1 MREVLGTLLQDVRYA
16 LRGLLKRPGFTA
28 VAIGSLALGIGANT
42 SIFSVVNA
50 VLLRP
55 LSYPDSKHLMVLWET
70 NSQQVASLIN
80 SQNRNQVAPGNFV
93 DWNSRNHVFEGM
105 AAVRFL
111 NFNLTA
117 TDSPER
123 IPGAIVSPNFFSVMG
138 MSAAVGR
145 TFQPED
151 TQSGNAERVV
161 VLSQQLW
168 QRRFGSNH
176 SVTGQKLTLNN
187 ETFSIIGVMPAGFQ
201 YPEDAELW
209 VPARLVVPEPPGAAP
224 NANPTTNRLL
234 HYLLVVGRL
243 KPEVTPSQAQAEMNT
258 IAANLQ
264 KQYPDTNGSIGTR
277 VAPMQEEI
285 VGDIKPKLRILLGVV
300 GLVLLIA
307 CANLANLLLARG
319 NSIRREIA
327 LRLALGARRS
337 RVIRQLMTESIVL
350 GVLGGIVGLLLA
362 YLGIRLLVSLSP
374 TEIPRLDEIGV
385 DGRVLAWTLVIS
397 FATGLIS
404 GLVPALQSSK
414 PNLNETLQEGG
425 RGADTSHRH
434 RVRSVLVVAEVALTL
449 ILLVGAG
456 LLIKSFKNLQ
466 QVDAGFRVDNV
477 LTMRIALPAYK
488 YPKEDQSLAFT
499 TELIDHIKN
508 LPGVT
513 SVGITTALPL
523 SRVEAASSFTLEG
536 HPVANAADLPLANWR
551 VVSPEYFGVLGIP
564 VLQGRT
570 FTERDNQNAPKVV
583 LINQALV
590 RTFFANEDPI
600 GKRLVI
606 GTDKAPSEIVG
617 VVGDV
622 RHSGLDAEFKPEI
635 YGNYLQTV
643 RPVYTLV
650 VRTQADPSAMVR
662 TIRNQVQSID
672 KDQPVY
678 SVKTMKELRSESLA
692 ELRFNTYMLT
702 LFATVA
708 LLLAAV
714 GIYGVISYA
723 TARRT
728 HEIGIRMALGA
739 QPLNVLKL
747 VLGHGMILAGLGI
760 IIGLAASFALT
771 RVLTTL
777 LYSVSPT
784 DPLTFVLVSILLA
797 LVALF
802 ATYIPARRATRV
814 DPTTAL
820 RHE

>member
-1 MREVLGTLLQDVRYA
+1 MREVVGTILQDLRYA

-28 VAIGSLALGIGANT
+28 VAVGSLALGIGANT

-55 LSYPDSKHLMVLWET
+55 LPYPDSKRLVVLWET

-93 DWNSRNHVFEGM
+93 DWNSQNRVFEGM
-105 AAVRFL
+105 AGARFL
-111 NFNLTA
+111 NFNLSA

-123 IPGAIVSPNFFSVMG
+123 IPGAIVSPNLFSVMG
-138 MSAAVGR
+138 VSAAVGR
-145 TFQPED
+145 TFQPQD
-151 TQSGNAERVV
+151 AQSGNTERAV
-161 VLSQQLW
+161 VLSHQLW
-168 QRRFGSNH
+168 QRRFASN
-176 SVTGQKLTLNN
+176 SGVVGQKLTLNN
-187 ETFSIIGVMPAGFQ
+187 ETFSIIGVMPASFQ

-209 VPARLVVPEPPGAAP
+209 VPSRLAMPEPPGAA
-224 NANPTTNRLL
+224 NANATTNRVL
-234 HYLLVVGRL
+234 HYLLVIARL
-243 KPEVTPSQAQAEMNT
+243 KPGVTPQQAQAEMNT
-258 IAANLQ
+258 IATNLQ
-264 KQYPDTNGSIGTR
+264 QQYPDTNGSFGVR
-277 VAPMQEEI
+277 VVPMQEEI

-307 CANLANLLLARG
+307 CANIANLLLARG
-319 NSIRREIA
+319 NSISREIA
-327 LRLALGARRS
+327 VRIALGARRS

-350 GVLGGIVGLLLA
+350 GALGGAVGLLLA
-362 YLGIRLLVSLSP
+362 YLGIRLLVNLSP
-374 TEIPRLDEIGV
+374 SDIPRLDEIGL

-425 RGADTSHRH
+425 RGADSSHRH

-449 ILLVGAG
+449 VLLVGAG

-466 QVDAGFRVDNV
+466 QVDTGFKVDNV

-488 YPKEDQSLAFT
+488 YTKEEQSLAFT
-499 TELIDHIKN
+499 TELLGHIKN
-508 LPGVT
+508 VPGVNFA
-513 SVGITTALPL
+513 GITTALPL
-523 SRVEAASSFTLEG
+523 SNVEAASSFTLEG

-551 VVSPEYFGVLGIP
+551 VVSPEYFQVLSIP

-570 FTERDNQNAPKVV
+570 FTEHDDKNAPKVV
-583 LINQALV
+583 VVNQALA
-590 RTFFANEDPI
+590 RSFFANENPI

-606 GTDKAPSEIVG
+606 GSDKTASEIVG

-643 RPVYTLV
+643 RPIYTLV
-650 VRTQADPSAMVR
+650 VRTQSDPASMVA
-662 TIRNQVQSID
+662 TVRNQVQSID
-672 KDQPVY
+672 KDQPIY
-678 SVKTMKELRSESLA
+678 SVKTMKELRSEALA
-692 ELRFNTYMLT
+692 ELRFNTLMLT
-702 LFATVA
+702 LFATIA

-714 GIYGVISYA
+714 GIYGVISYS

-739 QPLNVLKL
+739 QPLNVLRL
-747 VLGHGMILAGLGI
+747 VLGQGMTLALLGI
-760 IIGLAASFALT
+760 VIGLAASFGLT

-784 DPLTFVLVSILLA
+784 DPLTFVFVSILLA
-797 LVALF
+797 LVALL

-814 DPTTAL
+814 DPTIAL